1 MSYFSESR
9 IQNILNKIIK
19 TNFKVFLQKSFYT
32 LHPNTPFINNWH
44 IDLICEYLKALENR
58 EIKRLIIN
66 IPPRYLKSFCISVA
80 WSAWLLA
87 QDSARKIIV
96 ASHSMQLAKKLSLD
110 CKALV
115 NANWYKNIF
124 DTTISNKQN
133 TKEKFC
139 TTDHG
144 FRIACSIG
152 SNITGEGG
160 DFLIVDDPL
169 TPSQAF
175 SEKKLA
181 RVNEWFAST
190 FLTRLNDKKNGVVV
204 VVMQR
209 LNSNDLSGCL
219 LKNKNWEYLKIPVIS
234 EDKEDISFKKFSYS
248 RCKDELL
255 CEKREGL
262 KEVCIL
268 KKELGVHAFSA
279 QYQQNPISMQSKF
292 IDKVWIQRYSNV
304 PNFNCIYQSWDTA
317 IKIGIANDYSV
328 CTSWGLT
335 NNAYYLIDV
344 FKKKLSYPD
353 LKQMIVEKYNEY
365 KPNGVIIEDKASGQ
379 QIIQDINS
387 ISKMPIIKFLPKKS
401 KLVRFMLTLNI
412 IEAGK
417 LYLPKDL
424 PWLADFEAE
433 LFAFPESNHD
443 DQVDSMVQFF
453 TWYKGRSNVSFKIR
467 KL

>member
-1 MSYFSESR
+1 MSYFLELR

-19 TNFKVFLQKSFYT
+19 TNFKIFLQKSFYT

-44 IDLICEYLKALENR
+44 IDLICEYLKALENG

-66 IPPRYLKSFCISVA
+66 MPPRYLKSFCVSVS
-80 WSAWLLA
+80 WPAWLLA
-87 QDSARKIIV
+87 QDSSKKIIV

-110 CKALV
+110 CKTII
-115 NANWYKNIF
+115 NSNWYKGIF
-124 DTTISNKQN
+124 DTSISNKQN

-144 FRIACSIG
+144 FRIACSIT
-152 SNITGEGG
+152 SNITGEGA
-160 DFLIVDDPL
+160 DYLIVDDPL

-181 RVNEWFAST
+181 KVNEWFSST
-190 FLTRLNDKKNGVVV
+190 FLTRLNNKKNGAII

-209 LNSNDLSGCL
+209 LNSNDLSGYL
-219 LKNKNWEYLKIPVIS
+219 LKNKNWEYLKIPIIS
-234 EDKEDISFKKFSYS
+234 ENDQAISFKKFNYF
-248 RCKDELL
+248 RNKNELL
-255 CEKREGL
+255 CDKREGV
-262 KEVCIL
+262 KEVDFL
-268 KKELGVHAFSA
+268 KKELGLHAFSA
-279 QYQQNPISMQSKF
+279 QYQQNPISMQSQF
-292 IDKVWIQRYSNV
+292 IDKKWIQKYSNA

-317 IKIGIANDYSV
+317 IKIGSANDYSV
-328 CTSWGLT
+328 CTSWGVT
-335 NNAYYLIDV
+335 NNAYYLVDV
-344 FKKKLSYPD
+344 FRKKLSYPD

-379 QIIQDINS
+379 QIIQDINC
-387 ISKMPIIKFLPKKS
+387 ISKIPIIKFLPEKS

-417 LYLPKDL
+417 LYLPKDSS
-424 PWLADFEAE
+424 WLVDFELE
-433 LFAFPESNHD
+433 LFSFPESHHD
-443 DQVDSMVQFF
+443 DQIDSMVQFL
-453 TWYKGRSNVSFKIR
+453 TWYKNANNFNFKIR

>member
-87 QDSARKIIV
+87 QDSTRKIIV

-219 LKNKNWEYLKIPVIS
+219 LKNKNWEYLKLPIIS

-248 RCKDELL
+248 RYKDELL
-255 CEKREGL
+255 CEKREGF

-268 KKELGVHAFSA
+268 KKELGLHAFSA
-279 QYQQNPISMQSKF
+279 QYQQNPISMQSKL

-304 PNFNCIYQSWDTA
+304 PNFNCVYQSWDTA

-344 FKKKLSYPD
+344 FKKKLGYPD

-401 KLVRFMLTLNI
+401 KLVRFMLALNI

-417 LYLPKDL
+417 LYLPKGSS
-424 PWLADFEAE
+424 WLYDFEAE
-433 LFAFPESNHD
+433 LLSFPESNHD

-453 TWYKGRSNVSFKIR
+453 TWYKSRNNLSFNIR

>member
-44 IDLICEYLKALENR
+44 IDLICEYLEALENK

-87 QDSARKIIV
+87 QDSTRKIIV
-96 ASHSMQLAKKLSLD
+96 ASYSMQFAKKLSLD
-110 CKALV
+110 CKTLV

-124 DTTISNKQN
+124 DTTISNKQS

-181 RVNEWFAST
+181 KVNEWFAST
-190 FLTRLNDKKNGVVV
+190 FLTRLNDKKMV
-204 VVMQR
+204 
-209 LNSNDLSGCL
+209 LSQ
-219 LKNKNWEYLKIPVIS
+219 W
-234 EDKEDISFKKFSYS
+234 
-248 RCKDELL
+248 
-255 CEKREGL
+255 
-262 KEVCIL
+262 
-268 KKELGVHAFSA
+268 
-279 QYQQNPISMQSKF
+279 
-292 IDKVWIQRYSNV
+292 
-304 PNFNCIYQSWDTA
+304 
-317 IKIGIANDYSV
+317 
-328 CTSWGLT
+328 
-335 NNAYYLIDV
+335 
-344 FKKKLSYPD
+344 
-353 LKQMIVEKYNEY
+353 
-365 KPNGVIIEDKASGQ
+365 
-379 QIIQDINS
+379 
-387 ISKMPIIKFLPKKS
+387 
-401 KLVRFMLTLNI
+401 
-412 IEAGK
+412 
-417 LYLPKDL
+417 
-424 PWLADFEAE
+424 
-433 LFAFPESNHD
+433 
-443 DQVDSMVQFF
+443 
-453 TWYKGRSNVSFKIR
+453 
-467 KL
+467 

>member
-1 MSYFSESR
+1 
-9 IQNILNKIIK
+9 
-19 TNFKVFLQKSFYT
+19 
-32 LHPNTPFINNWH
+32 
-44 IDLICEYLKALENR
+44 
-58 EIKRLIIN
+58 
-66 IPPRYLKSFCISVA
+66 
-80 WSAWLLA
+80 
-87 QDSARKIIV
+87 
-96 ASHSMQLAKKLSLD
+96 MQLAKKLSLD

-219 LKNKNWEYLKIPVIS
+219 LKNKNWEYLKLPIIS

-248 RCKDELL
+248 RYKDELL
-255 CEKREGL
+255 CEKREGF

-268 KKELGVHAFSA
+268 KKELGLHAFSA
-279 QYQQNPISMQSKF
+279 QYQQNPISMQSKL

-304 PNFNCIYQSWDTA
+304 PNFNCVYQSWDTA

-344 FKKKLSYPD
+344 FKKKLGYPD

-401 KLVRFMLTLNI
+401 KLVRFMLALNI

-417 LYLPKDL
+417 LYLPKGSS
-424 PWLADFEAE
+424 WLYDFEAE
-433 LFAFPESNHD
+433 LLSFPESNHD

-453 TWYKGRSNVSFKIR
+453 TWYKSRNNLSFNIR